1 MGTVGGACLT
11 LFFFILLNKYCMHSI
26 TLRGLATLTALTL
39 LPGFAS
45 AAITV
50 GATADHRD
58 GDTETTTNTISNFEV
73 VAGYNRKLVLTI
85 NSETTATVTSITY
98 GGQSFIKAVDSGGS
112 RMSQIWYLDDAAVG
126 TADIVATFSDKVR
139 SYMGVVSL
147 TGASAGEPSAHS
159 TEIQLVGGEATATQA
174 SMDFKTTEADNFVI
188 AAYTQNSG
196 NGFPYNPISMT
207 DLYRADSG
215 SSASAAGYQIQ
226 RRAGAQTYTWEAP
239 AGDVMHTSNAV
250 AIASF
255 GAAR

>member
-1 MGTVGGACLT
+1 MNALK
-11 LFFFILLNKYCMHSI
+11 F
-26 TLRGLATLTALTL
+26 RGLATLAALTL

-45 AAITV
+45 AAITM
-50 GATADHRD
+50 GTTADNRD
-58 GDTETTTNTISNFEV
+58 GDSETTTNTISDFEV
-73 VAGYNRKLVLTI
+73 VAGKNRKLVLTI
-85 NSETTATVTSITY
+85 NSETTATVMRITY

-147 TGASAGEPSAHS
+147 TGASAGGPTAHA
-159 TEIQLVGGEATATQA
+159 TEIQLVGGDTSATQA
-174 SMDFKTTEADNFVI
+174 SIDLQTTETGSFVI

-215 SSASAAGYQIQ
+215 SSTSAAGYQIQ
-226 RRAGAQTYTWEAP
+226 RSAGTQSYTWEASD
-239 AGDVMHTSNAV
+239 GHVMHTSNAV

-255 GAAR
+255 SAAP

>member
-1 MGTVGGACLT
+1 
-11 LFFFILLNKYCMHSI
+11 MHPIKLRKLI
-26 TLRGLATLTALTL
+26 TLVSLAL

-58 GDTETTTNTISNFEV
+58 GDSETTTNTISDFEV

-98 GGQSFIKAVDSGGS
+98 GGQSFIKAVDTGTS
-112 RMSQIWYLDDAAVG
+112 RLSQIWYLDDAAVG

-147 TGASAGEPSAHS
+147 TGVAAGEPSAHS

-174 SMDFKTTEADNFVI
+174 SIDLESTDAGSFVI

-226 RRAGAQTYTWEAP
+226 RNSGTQTYSWSASD
-239 AGDVMHTSNAV
+239 GDVMHTSNAV